1 MERASGI
8 LLPVFS
14 LPGEYGIGTFGKEAY
29 KFVDF
34 LKKSKQKYWQVLPL
48 GETGCGN
55 SPYSSYST
63 FALNPYFIDL
73 DELINEGLLTKDDC
87 KCLDTDEKYVDYER
101 LDKHK
106 LDVLR
111 TAYKN
116 ADSELLSLS
125 KEFEK
130 ENIWLHS
137 YALYMALKE
146 EFNMLPWNEWQDN
159 IRLKNKEAV
168 EHYENLLSD
177 KIRFYVFV
185 QYIAFSQWNR
195 LKKYANDNGIKI
207 IGDLPIY
214 VAMDSAD
221 VWAETENF
229 AFDKNYKPLDVAG
242 VPPDYFSEEG
252 QLWGNPLYDWD
263 KMKEDGY
270 GWWIRRIDG
279 ANKLF
284 DIIRIDHFRGLSAYW
299 AVPSDEKT
307 AKNGEWRKGP
317 GIDFI
322 NRMKGWF
329 SGINIIAEDL
339 GILDDDVR
347 ELLKQSGFPGMKVL
361 EFAFD
366 SSRNSDYL
374 PHKYDRNC
382 VCYCG
387 THDNA
392 TLKEWLKEG
401 DKEETDFAKEYFRID
416 DNSNFN
422 YGIIFGGMASVADL
436 FVAQMQDYLELGGES
451 RTNIPGK
458 AFGNWKWRMEKQACT
473 DELAEKIAK
482 ITELYGR

>member
-73 DELINEGLLTKDDC
+73 DEIIDEGLLTKDDC
-87 KCLDTDEKYVDYER
+87 ECLETNEKCVDYER
-101 LDKHK
+101 LDKYK

-116 ADSELLSLS
+116 ADAEVLSLS
-125 KEFEK
+125 EEFEK
-130 ENIWLHS
+130 ENSWLHN

-146 EFNMLPWNEWQDN
+146 EFDMLPWNEWQDN
-159 IRLKNKEAV
+159 IRLKNKETVAY
-168 EHYENLLSD
+168 YENLLSD

-329 SGINIIAEDL
+329 GGINIIAEDL

-392 TLKEWLKEG
+392 TLKEWLTEG

>member
-73 DELINEGLLTKDDC
+73 DEIIDEGLLTKDDC
-87 KCLDTDEKYVDYER
+87 ECLETNEKCVDYER
-101 LDKHK
+101 LDKYK

-116 ADSELLSLS
+116 ADAEVLSLS
-125 KEFEK
+125 EEFEK
-130 ENIWLHS
+130 ENSWLHN

-146 EFNMLPWNEWQDN
+146 EFDMLPWNEWQDN
-159 IRLKNKEAV
+159 IRLKNKETVAY
-168 EHYENLLSD
+168 YENLLSD

-195 LKKYANDNGIKI
+195 LKKYANDNVIKI

-329 SGINIIAEDL
+329 GGINIIAEDL

-392 TLKEWLKEG
+392 TLKEWLTEG

>member
-1 MERASGI
+1 
-8 LLPVFS
+8 
-14 LPGEYGIGTFGKEAY
+14 
-29 KFVDF
+29 
-34 LKKSKQKYWQVLPL
+34 
-48 GETGCGN
+48 
-55 SPYSSYST
+55 
-63 FALNPYFIDL
+63 
-73 DELINEGLLTKDDC
+73 
-87 KCLDTDEKYVDYER
+87 
-101 LDKHK
+101 
-106 LDVLR
+106 
-111 TAYKN
+111 
-116 ADSELLSLS
+116 
-125 KEFEK
+125 
-130 ENIWLHS
+130 
-137 YALYMALKE
+137 
-146 EFNMLPWNEWQDN
+146 
-159 IRLKNKEAV
+159 
-168 EHYENLLSD
+168 
-177 KIRFYVFV
+177 
-185 QYIAFSQWNR
+185 
-195 LKKYANDNGIKI
+195 
-207 IGDLPIY
+207 
-214 VAMDSAD
+214 
-221 VWAETENF
+221 
-229 AFDKNYKPLDVAG
+229 
-242 VPPDYFSEEG
+242 
-252 QLWGNPLYDWD
+252 
-263 KMKEDGY
+263 MKEDGY

-329 SGINIIAEDL
+329 GGINIIAEDL

-392 TLKEWLKEG
+392 TLKEWLTEG

>member
-159 IRLKNKEAV
+159 IRLKNKETVAY
-168 EHYENLLSD
+168 YENLLSD

-252 QLWGNPLYDWD
+252 QLWAILY
-263 KMKEDGY
+263 
-270 GWWIRRIDG
+270 
-279 ANKLF
+279 
-284 DIIRIDHFRGLSAYW
+284 
-299 AVPSDEKT
+299 T
-307 AKNGEWRKGP
+307 T
-317 GIDFI
+317 
-322 NRMKGWF
+322 
-329 SGINIIAEDL
+329 
-339 GILDDDVR
+339 
-347 ELLKQSGFPGMKVL
+347 
-361 EFAFD
+361 
-366 SSRNSDYL
+366 
-374 PHKYDRNC
+374 
-382 VCYCG
+382 G
-387 THDNA
+387 T
-392 TLKEWLKEG
+392 K
-401 DKEETDFAKEYFRID
+401 
-416 DNSNFN
+416 
-422 YGIIFGGMASVADL
+422 
-436 FVAQMQDYLELGGES
+436 
-451 RTNIPGK
+451 
-458 AFGNWKWRMEKQACT
+458 
-473 DELAEKIAK
+473 
-482 ITELYGR
+482 

>member
-1 MERASGI
+1 
-8 LLPVFS
+8 
-14 LPGEYGIGTFGKEAY
+14 
-29 KFVDF
+29 
-34 LKKSKQKYWQVLPL
+34 
-48 GETGCGN
+48 
-55 SPYSSYST
+55 
-63 FALNPYFIDL
+63 
-73 DELINEGLLTKDDC
+73 
-87 KCLDTDEKYVDYER
+87 
-101 LDKHK
+101 
-106 LDVLR
+106 
-111 TAYKN
+111 
-116 ADSELLSLS
+116 
-125 KEFEK
+125 
-130 ENIWLHS
+130 
-137 YALYMALKE
+137 
-146 EFNMLPWNEWQDN
+146 MLPWNEWQDN
-159 IRLKNKEAV
+159 IRLKNKETVAY
-168 EHYENLLSD
+168 YENLLSD

-185 QYIAFSQWNR
+185 QYIAFIQWNR

-221 VWAETENF
+221 IWAETENF

-307 AKNGEWRKGP
+307 AKNGEWRKGS

-322 NRMKGWF
+322 NRIKGWF
-329 SGINIIAEDL
+329 GGINIIAEDL

-392 TLKEWLKEG
+392 TLKEWLTEG